1 MLLLDLSLPTAAQ
14 NLALDE
20 ALLDSAEKPAADQTN
35 EQIDGKA
42 VPAELLRLWE
52 CPQYAAVLGRS
63 GKVAEEVDQTACE
76 AADVPILRRTS
87 GGGTVLLGP
96 GCLMYSLLLS
106 YDRRPHLRALDQ
118 AHHEVLSTLAAA
130 LNRLLPGLNCQPRG
144 TSDLVS
150 GNRKFSGNS
159 LRCKRNFLLYHGT
172 LLYDFDLPLI
182 GQLLKP
188 PPRQPE
194 YRKQRSH
201 GEFVA
206 NLPVQAEQL
215 RKAVASAWQ
224 AVEAANDWPRELND
238 HLLKT
243 RYLQVEWNFER

>member
-1 MLLLDLSLPTAAQ
+1 MLLLDLSLPTAAE

-20 ALLDSAEKPAADQTN
+20 ALLDSAHQQAD
-35 EQIDGKA
+35 EQIEGNA
-42 VPAELLRLWE
+42 APAELLRLWE

-63 GKVAEEVDQTACE
+63 GKVAEEVDQVACE
-76 AADVPILRRTS
+76 AAEVPILRRTS

-106 YDRRPHLRALDQ
+106 YDQRPHLRALDQ

-130 LNRLLPGLNCQPRG
+130 LNRLLPELNCQQRG

-172 LLYDFDLPLI
+172 LLYDFDLPRI
-182 GQLLKP
+182 TRLLKP
-188 PPRQPE
+188 PPRQPD
-194 YRKQRSH
+194 YREQRAH
-201 GEFVA
+201 GEFVT
-206 NLPVQAEQL
+206 NLPVQAEKL
-215 RKAVASAWQ
+215 RKAIAIAWQ
-224 AVEAANDWPRELND
+224 AVESAKDWPNELTG
-238 HLLKT
+238 HLLAT
-243 RYLQVEWNFER
+243 RYLQPAWNFER